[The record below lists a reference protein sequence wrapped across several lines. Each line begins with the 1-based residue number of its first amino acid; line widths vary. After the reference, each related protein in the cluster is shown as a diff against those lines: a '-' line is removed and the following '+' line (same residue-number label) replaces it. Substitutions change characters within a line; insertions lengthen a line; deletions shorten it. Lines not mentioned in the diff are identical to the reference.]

1 MHGSSGM
8 TDRAAVP
15 APLFCPNPSCVF
27 HNGPTASWKWV
38 HAGFYSRQS
47 APTRIQ
53 RYQCDHC
60 GRYFSEQTFRTTYW
74 LKRPALLVEVFH
86 GLVSCSCL
94 RQIARKNHCS
104 PQTVLLHGQ
113 RLGRHCLLFHQRLR
127 PKGPLE
133 EPLVLDG
140 LQSFEYS
147 QYHPSWFHIA
157 LGKGS
162 HFFHGFTHS
171 ELRRSGTMTKKQ
183 RGRRAELEARFGRPD
198 PRSIEREVARLL
210 PIVAPEPQSLVL
222 HTDEHPDY
230 PRAIARLPHLDVDH
244 RTVSSRAARTSKNPL
259 FVINLADMFVR
270 HSQAAHKR
278 ETVAFAKAVG
288 SSLLRM
294 WVYVV
299 WKNYVKW
306 VSEQRH
312 EDTPAMRVGVATHRY
327 SVKAILRRREFP
339 SRTALPEPW
348 REHYW
353 GLVPSRQIPKA
364 RRHTLKYAA

>member
-1 MHGSSGM
+1 MQS
-8 TDRAAVP
+8 RNAC
-15 APLFCPNPSCVF
+15 PLANSI
-27 HNGPTASWKWV
+27 A
-38 HAGFYSRQS
+38 
-47 APTRIQ
+47 
-53 RYQCDHC
+53 
-60 GRYFSEQTFRTTYW
+60 
-74 LKRPALLVEVFH
+74 EVFH
-86 GLVSCSCL
+86 GLVSGSCL
-94 RQIARKNHCS
+94 RQVARKNRCS

-127 PKGPLE
+127 PKGPLA

-157 LGKGS
+157 LGKDS

-171 ELRRSGTMTKKQ
+171 ELRRSGTMTKPQ
-183 RGRRAELEARFGRPD
+183 RQRRGELEARFGRPD

-210 PIVAPEPQSLVL
+210 PIVAAEPQSLVL
-222 HTDEHPDY
+222 LTDEHPDY

-244 RTVSSRAARTSKNPL
+244 RTVSSRAARTTKNPL
-259 FVINLADMFVR
+259 FVINLADLFVR

-306 VSEQRH
+306 VSEHRH
-312 EDTPAMRVGVATHRY
+312 EDTPAMRAGVATRRY
-327 SVKAILRRREFP
+327 SVRAILTRREFP
-339 SRTALPEPW
+339 GRTALPEAW

-353 GLVPSRQIPKA
+353 GLVPSRQIPHA
-364 RRHTLKYAA
+364 RRHTLTYAA